1 MTAEIITLVLRL
13 AMCIM
18 VGIVVPAFKKWLEAK
33 TENEKYEQLKKAAET
48 AVYAAEQMCKAANQL
63 DPEGT
68 ERKKIAKHAI
78 SRAAIRLGLA
88 ITDQELEEI
97 LEAAV
102 QELNFFTREE
112 GEVTDEDMDS

>member
-1 MTAEIITLVLRL
+1 MNAEIITLVLRL
-13 AMCIM
+13 AMCVM

-33 TENEKYEQLKKAAET
+33 TENEKYAQLQKAAET

-88 ITDQELEEI
+88 ITDQEIEEI

-102 QELNFFTREE
+102 QEINLMKY
-112 GEVTDEDMDS
+112 GAVTVPAEDDA